1 MEIKQHERKVLE
13 QRISKPGQIGVIGT
27 IILADGRKFR
37 DVPLSY
43 EAESKTLKLSD
54 STLSVVQEK
63 YGVSISSDEIAQ
75 IDFSDSEEDVFQP
88 SILQIET
95 TTRCNLH
102 CIFCVGR
109 TFEQERMPFPDFEK
123 ILNRFSY
130 QLQEIILQGE
140 GEPFLYEDIFRM
152 IAMAKAKA
160 RRVSSISNGH
170 LLDRVGGR
178 IIDSGLDELGFSL
191 ESIKPEKFSSLRVGG
206 NFAKFDRNV
215 RDFHTIKSGSRLQT
229 ILYVSVLRDTI
240 AELERI
246 LEWAE
251 SVGFDS
257 VKMQPLQSKLSYLPR
272 YSLPLLQNAISHE
285 ELTQVMAQF
294 RDRFGETLL
303 KGFFEKKGRRDLVC
317 SMIWEWLYVLVNGD
331 VTPCCF
337 IKQNRQEDFGNLMK
351 QPLDE
356 VLQSKELR
364 AFREKLFS
372 GLIPIDCSGCNLS
385 EPDPMNWK

>member
-1 MEIKQHERKVLE
+1 MEIEQHEQKILE
-13 QRISKPGQIGVIGT
+13 QRVNKPGQIGVIGT
-27 IILADGRKFR
+27 VVLADGTIFP
-37 DVPLSY
+37 DVPLAY
-43 EAESKTLKLSD
+43 ETENKMLKLSD
-54 STLSVVQEK
+54 GSLLFIREK
-63 YGVSISSDEIAQ
+63 YGVPVSSDDVAQ
-75 IDFSDSEEDVFQP
+75 INFPDPKEDIFQP

-102 CIFCVGR
+102 CVFCVGR
-109 TFEQERMPFPDFEK
+109 TFEQERMSLPDFEK
-123 ILNRFSY
+123 ILDKFSY

-152 IAMAKAKA
+152 IAMAKVKA

-170 LLDRVGGR
+170 LLDRVGGK

-191 ESIKPEKFSSLRVGG
+191 ESIDPEKFSSLRVGG

-215 RDFHTIKSGSRLQT
+215 RDFHRMKSGSGLQT

-257 VKMQPLQSKLSYLPR
+257 VKIQPLQSKLSYLPR

-317 SMIWEWLYVLVNGD
+317 SMIREWLYILVNGD

-337 IKQNRQEDFGNLMK
+337 IKQNRQDDFGNLIE

-356 VLQSKELR
+356 VLQSEHFR
-364 AFREKLFS
+364 AFRENLFS
-372 GLIPIDCSGCNLS
+372 GLIPVDCSGCNLS
-385 EPDPMNWK
+385 EPDPTHWQ